1 MSEALLSAYP
11 FTQQNTAQT
20 GAACLY
26 PLHETAL
33 LNIRGK
39 DAAKFMQGQMT
50 AHIQEISPQ
59 QWRRGANCTAKGRMV
74 NSFTLLQE
82 NTAEPSYLLAMQQDL
97 VTSSLEHLKKY
108 AVFFKTSLSAAH
120 AWVLLGAHGPELS
133 QHLQHFW
140 PNIPGDAYA
149 AVQNDTGCL
158 LRMDIPDTF
167 QLWLRAEQAK
177 AVLDYLAPRLQ
188 LQSAE
193 QGLAHYLA
201 AGIGR
206 VLPQTRELF
215 IPQMLNLQKLAGI
228 SFNKGCYTGQEI
240 IARMQ
245 YLGKLKRHMQ
255 ILTFSATHN
264 PAPGTHLYSA
274 DKTGEVGELVEAV
287 SVAPG
292 QYLALA
298 VLEDSFKDS
307 ALKLGPEP
315 APAVELL
322 SLPYSLD

>member
-1 MSEALLSAYP
+1 MSAALLSAYP
-11 FTQQNTAQT
+11 FNQQSTAHA
-20 GAACLY
+20 GVACLY

-82 NTAEPSYLLAMQQDL
+82 NTEEPSYLLAMQQDL
-97 VTSSLEHLKKY
+97 VVSSLEHLKKY
-108 AVFFKTSLSAAH
+108 AVFFKTSLSVAPD
-120 AWVLLGAHGPELS
+120 WVLLGAHGPELAP
-133 QHLQHFW
+133 HLSHFW
-140 PNIPGDAYA
+140 PHIPEDACA
-149 AVQNDTGCL
+149 VVQNDIGCL
-158 LRMDIPDTF
+158 LRMDIADTF
-167 QLWLRAEQAK
+167 QLWLRAEHAK
-177 AVLDYLAPRLQ
+177 AVLDYLTPNLQ

-193 QGLAHYLA
+193 QGLAHYLV

-215 IPQMLNLQKLAGI
+215 IPQMLNLHKLAGI

-255 ILTFSATHN
+255 VVAFSASSS
-264 PAPGTHLYSA
+264 PEPGSLLYSA
-274 DKTGEVGELVEAV
+274 DKSGEVGELVEAV
-287 SVAPG
+287 SVTPG
-292 QYLALA
+292 RYLALA